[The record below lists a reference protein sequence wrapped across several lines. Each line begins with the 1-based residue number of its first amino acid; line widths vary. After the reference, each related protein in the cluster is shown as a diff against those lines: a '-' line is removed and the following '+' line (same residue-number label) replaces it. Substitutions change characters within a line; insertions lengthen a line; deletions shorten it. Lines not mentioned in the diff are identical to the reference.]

1 MVSIGLEWKSALAW
15 FCVMI
20 SYELAVKMTAKA
32 AVVWRLDW
40 GWKIHFQDGLI
51 AWPASHC
58 WILAR
63 GFNS

>member
-32 AVVWRLDW
+32 AVV
-40 GWKIHFQDGLI
+40 
-51 AWPASHC
+51 
-58 WILAR
+58 
-63 GFNS
+63 